1 MTESPVMQPA
11 VLELCP
17 SVVMHV
23 RLRPFVHRFVYK
35 VFCLRLRL
43 DRPADLEH
51 YNSWLFGIDRRR
63 PVSFMSRDHGNRDGS
78 NLMDWMNETL
88 RSVGVEV
95 EAGEVWLQCF
105 PRMFGYVFN
114 PVSFWFIHDRQGVL
128 RVLLAEVNNT
138 FGQRHQYVLTADGM
152 DEIRPGQVLACK
164 KVFHVSPFFPVSGGY
179 RFQMTQTPS
188 GLRMGVD
195 FYDPSDDPTP
205 TLRTAIT
212 AKPLVFSTASLLRA
226 VLSRPMMTFGVMAR
240 IHWQAFKL
248 WRQGA
253 TFHRSPALPEQDVT
267 SNLRENP

>member
-1 MTESPVMQPA
+1 MTKPA

-17 SVVMHV
+17 SVVMHA
-23 RLRPFVHRFVYK
+23 RLRPFVHRFIYR
-35 VFCLRLRL
+35 VFCLRLRM
-43 DRPADLEH
+43 DRLADLEQH
-51 YNSWLFGIDRRR
+51 NSWLFGVDKRR
-63 PVSFMSRDHGNRDGS
+63 PVSFSSRDHGHRDGS
-78 NLMDWMNETL
+78 NLMDWMHASL
-88 RSVGVEV
+88 QSVGVEI
-95 EAGEVWLQCF
+95 ETGEVWLQCF

-114 PVSFWFIHDRQGVL
+114 PVSFWFIHDRAGVL

-152 DEIRPGQVLACK
+152 GEIRPGHVLTCT

-179 RFQMTQTPS
+179 RFEMTKTDQAIK
-188 GLRMGVD
+188 MAVD
-195 FYDPSDDPTP
+195 FHDPSDDPSP

-212 AKPLVFSTASLLRA
+212 AKRQAFSTSSLLRA

-253 TFHRSPALPEQDVT
+253 TFHRSPALPEHEVT
-267 SNLRENP
+267 SNLREHP